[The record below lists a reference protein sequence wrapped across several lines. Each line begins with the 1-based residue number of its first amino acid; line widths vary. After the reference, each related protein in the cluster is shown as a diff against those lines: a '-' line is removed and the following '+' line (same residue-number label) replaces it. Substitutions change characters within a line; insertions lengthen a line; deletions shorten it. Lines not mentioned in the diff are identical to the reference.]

1 MNTVS
6 NNVNAQV
13 CGGILLESFEG
24 IGFMDNFTLLKACPL
39 EHQIATL
46 TYIQNCIGFRFK
58 GAFIFHEPQ
67 FVSWLWYVASSFLNE
82 IIRNRL
88 HLCGTD
94 FSILKDHV
102 GDVSILPRYFGGDN
116 DDDDDEF
123 NFVEDQYEIEQEREL
138 NDEMIKAK
146 LLCDQVLLND
156 ENKIYK

>member
-1 MNTVS
+1 MIWFMNTIS

-88 HLCGTD
+88 HLCGTN
-94 FSILKDHV
+94 FNVLKDHIS
-102 GDVSILPRYFGGDN
+102 DVSILPKYFGGDN
-116 DDDDDEF
+116 DDDEF
-123 NFVEDQYEIEQEREL
+123 NFVEEQYEIEQEKEL
-138 NDEMIKAK
+138 NNEMMKAK
-146 LLCDQVLLND
+146 ILCDQVIFND
-156 ENKIYK
+156 ENVK